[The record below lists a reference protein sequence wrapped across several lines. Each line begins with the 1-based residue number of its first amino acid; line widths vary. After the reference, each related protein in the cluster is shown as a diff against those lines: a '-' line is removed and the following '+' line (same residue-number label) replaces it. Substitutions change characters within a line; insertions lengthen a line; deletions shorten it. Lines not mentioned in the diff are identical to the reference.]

1 MDLVIITPGI
11 PTRFRPHFM
20 PFISEQVKALALK
33 YPNKIYVFICLP
45 LIHYLNVG
53 YLKNYVNCQFE
64 KPLNIDCPNA
74 KLIPIWF
81 LSRPRKVLGYDIIQ
95 NQIENSIIKEIER
108 LKIDIDIIHGHF
120 GILGQICKRIATKC
134 NKSYVLTEHSSDLL
148 PVINQLGKKELIDAY
163 HSAQKVIC
171 VSESLERKVKYL
183 NNEITNTVVIPNGID
198 LTTYKIRRNAHNRKR
213 ICFIG
218 HLIERKGIK
227 VLMEACLLLKKA
239 DYEFE
244 LNLYG
249 FGNLKSFILDFTKK
263 HFLQNSIF
271 LKGVVPN
278 EMINN
283 VLIENDLFVLPSYKE
298 SFGVVIIE
306 ALASGLPVISTN
318 CGGPETIVTNKELGE
333 IIEPGNPELLKNTII
348 KVFKNYSSYD
358 PIRLHNHIK
367 KHYDWDYI
375 GNKIIETYKK

>member
-1 MDLVIITPGI
+1 
-11 PTRFRPHFM
+11 M
-20 PFISEQVKALALK
+20 PFISEQVKALSFK
-33 YPNKIYVFICLP
+33 STNTIYVFVCLP
-45 LIHYLNVG
+45 LLHYLKIE
-53 YLKNYVNCQFE
+53 YLKNYFKFEFE
-64 KPLNIDCPNA
+64 KPLKIDSPNI
-74 KLIPIWF
+74 KIIPIWF
-81 LSRPRKVLGYDIIQ
+81 LSRPRKILGYDIVQ
-95 NQIENSIIKEIER
+95 NQIENSILKEIER

-120 GILGQICKRIATKC
+120 GILGPICKRIATKC
-134 NKSYVLTEHSSDLL
+134 NRSYVLTEHSSDLL
-148 PVINQLGKKELIDAY
+148 PVIDQLGKKELIDAY
-163 HSAQKVIC
+163 RSAKKVIC

-183 NNEITNTVVIPNGID
+183 NNAITNTVVIANGINVGKF
-198 LTTYKIRRNAHNRKR
+198 KIRKNTDNRKR

-227 VLMEACLLLKKA
+227 ILMEACLLLKKA

-249 FGNLKSFILDFTKK
+249 IGNLQSYILEFTKK
-263 HFLQNSIF
+263 HGLQNSIF
-271 LKGVVPN
+271 LKGVVSN
-278 EMINN
+278 EMINS
-283 VLIENDLFVLPSYKE
+283 VLLENDLFVLPSYKE

-333 IIEPGNPELLKNTII
+333 IIEPGNPELLKDSII
-348 KVFKNYSSYD
+348 KVFNNYSSYD

-367 KHYDWDYI
+367 THYDWDSI